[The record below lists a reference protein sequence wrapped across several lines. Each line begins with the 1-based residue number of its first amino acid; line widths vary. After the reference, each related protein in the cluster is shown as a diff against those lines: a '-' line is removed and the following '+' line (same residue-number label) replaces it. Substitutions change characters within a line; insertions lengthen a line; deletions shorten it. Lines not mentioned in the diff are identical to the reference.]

1 LANYRLLDPSKGL
14 EYDNIA
20 LIRAFEHGLD
30 RTSSEAGFVLVHV
43 DMVRHSGGLVRGV
56 LKALQGVESDD
67 RVLFDDGLEET
78 LDALRKV
85 NKTMDS
91 ACAYIHRTFPILT

>member
-1 LANYRLLDPSKGL
+1 MDPSKGL

-43 DMVRHSGGLVRGV
+43 DMVRDSGGLIRGV
-56 LKALQGVESDD
+56 LKALQAVESDD
-67 RVLFDDGLEET
+67 RSSYDDGLEET

-91 ACAYIHRTFPILT
+91 TYRLVISNDFTF

>member
-1 LANYRLLDPSKGL
+1 MANYRLLDPSKGL
-14 EYDNIA
+14 DYDNIG

-56 LKALQGVESDD
+56 LKALPGVESDD
-67 RVLFDDGLEET
+67 RVLFDNGLEET

-91 ACAYIHRTFPILT
+91 AFVLLEPFSF